1 MATDRPTL
9 QSLAAALGVSRQTV
23 SNAINRPDVLAPAT
37 REAVLE
43 AIREA
48 GYVPSRAAR
57 QLRTARSRTLAIR
70 MMPDFDGING
80 HILEA
85 FLHELAEQARRQGY
99 RLLLFAATD
108 AGDEIATYED
118 MFAAGDI
125 DGVVLTS
132 THVGD
137 RRIAWLTERGLPFV
151 SFGRPWTTGG
161 EPPDDSF
168 DWVDV
173 DGAAG
178 TDEVVR
184 ALVEAGH
191 ERLGYISWPVRPG
204 VGGDRWEGWR
214 RAMER
219 LRPGTDVGA
228 WTVECPDDRAHLGSR
243 AATTL
248 LGRGATA
255 LVCASD
261 SLAIG
266 ASMALLETPGRRA
279 AVVGFDDTP
288 VARAVGL
295 SSVSQPVA
303 EAARTALGLLLDRL
317 GGSPRRRQVL
327 LPPTAVF
334 RDSALPPRLDQ
345 THPIEEEEL
354 S

>member
-1 MATDRPTL
+1 MATVRPTL

-23 SNAINRPDVLAPAT
+23 SNAINRPDVVAPTT
-37 REAVLE
+37 REAVLD

-57 QLRTARSRTLAIR
+57 QLRTAQSRTLAIR

-80 HILEA
+80 HILEF
-85 FLHELAEQARRQGY
+85 FLHELAEQARRRGY

-108 AGDEIATYED
+108 ENDEIGTYED

-132 THVGD
+132 THVED
-137 RRIAWLTERGLPFV
+137 RRIPWLVERGAPFV
-151 SFGRPWTTGG
+151 SFGRPWS
-161 EPPDDSF
+161 EPDPFDVPF

-178 TDEVVR
+178 TYEVVR
-184 ALVEAGH
+184 TLVEAGH
-191 ERLGYISWPVRPG
+191 QRLGYLSWPAEPG
-204 VGGDRWEGWR
+204 VGGDRWQGWR
-214 RAMER
+214 RAMAEH
-219 LRPGTDVGA
+219 RPDVDAVA
-228 WTVECPDDRAHLGSR
+228 WTVECPDDLARLGSV
-243 AATTL
+243 AARTL
-248 LGRGATA
+248 LDRGATA

-266 ASMALLETPGRRA
+266 ASIALLESPGRRA
-279 AVVGFDDTP
+279 VVVGFDDTP

-303 EAARTALGLLLDRL
+303 EAAGTAITLLVDRL
-317 GGSPRRRQVL
+317 AGTPQRRQVL
-327 LPPTAVF
+327 LAPTPVF
-334 RDSALPPRLDQ
+334 RDSALPPRLHQ
-345 THPIEEEEL
+345 TQPIEEQEM

>member
-9 QSLAAALGVSRQTV
+9 ESVAAALGVSRQTV
-23 SNAINRPDVLAPAT
+23 SNAINRPDVVAPAT
-37 REAVLE
+37 REAVLR
-43 AIREA
+43 AVREA

-80 HILEA
+80 HILEF

-99 RLLLFAATD
+99 RLTLFAATD
-108 AGDEIATYED
+108 EDDEIAAYED

-132 THVGD
+132 THLGD
-137 RRIAWLTERGLPFV
+137 RRIGWLLDRELPFV
-151 SFGRPWTTGG
+151 SFGRPWRT
-161 EPPDDSF
+161 EQDVPDVPF

-178 TDEVVR
+178 TYAVVR
-184 ALVEAGH
+184 RLVEAGH
-191 ERLGYISWPVRPG
+191 ERLGYISWPVEPG
-204 VGGDRWEGWR
+204 VGGDRWQGWR
-214 RAMER
+214 RAMAEF
-219 LRPGTDVGA
+219 RPDTDVDA
-228 WTVECPDDRAHLGSR
+228 WTVECPDDLARLGSV
-243 AATTL
+243 AAATL

-266 ASMALLETPGRRA
+266 ASMALLESPGRHA

-303 EAARTALGLLLDRL
+303 EAARTAVTLLLDRL
-317 GGSPRRRQVL
+317 AGRPQRRHVL
-327 LPPTAVF
+327 LAPTPVF
-334 RDSALPPRLDQ
+334 RDSALPPRLPH
-345 THPIEEEEL
+345 THTIEEQEMP
-354 S
+354 